1 MSKFESALARS
12 AGTDKDREAWLAAR
26 RTGVTATEAKKLIM
40 AVDATARK
48 AVMKQLAVEKIEGSA
63 FAGNH
68 FTVWGQLREPVIL
81 SELASRYGFRECG
94 HLIKAEANPRHMA
107 TPDGWGTDFERGDV
121 LVEIKTSTNDKRLGA
136 QAFDKAGYFYQMQ
149 WQMYCA
155 GFDRVA
161 YVVEQHDN
169 DFSRWDSVDR
179 STWGM
184 DYGPA
189 VQDISVEWVDRD
201 QAVIG
206 KMIQYADEF
215 LAYYDSVLASDD
227 DAGDAVVGGRDAEL
241 QQLADMVR
249 DARMHEAEW
258 KAKKVEAW
266 DRLLAIGAEIGDF
279 AGATERGKFSYT
291 APVTEAV
298 EVWDEEAAA
307 KAFPKEWKQLQR
319 AVDRAEKLKAAFA
332 DLSAACVRQE
342 TVTGRPRLTVA
353 AERKENKKK
362 EDVSNV

>member
-1 MSKFESALARS
+1 MSRFDAALARS

-26 RTGVTATEAKKLIM
+26 RTGVTATEAKKLVM
-40 AVDATARK
+40 AADATARK
-48 AVMKQLAVEKIEGSA
+48 AVMKYLAAEKLEGSA

-81 SELASRYGFRECG
+81 GELTSRYGFRECG

-121 LVEIKTSTNDKRLGA
+121 LVEIKTSTNDKRLGSPK
-136 QAFDKAGYFYQMQ
+136 FDKAGYLYQMQ

-184 DYGPA
+184 DCGPA

-201 QAVIG
+201 QAVIDR
-206 KMIQYADEF
+206 MIQYADEF
-215 LAYYDSVLASDD
+215 LAYYDALQAGGEPDLA
-227 DAGDAVVGGRDAEL
+227 AVGGREGEL
-241 QQLADMVR
+241 QRLADLVR
-249 DARMHEAEW
+249 DARKHEAEW
-258 KAKKVEAW
+258 KAKKAEAW
-266 DRLLAIGAEIGDF
+266 DQLLAIGAEIGDF

-291 APVTEAV
+291 APVTETV

-319 AVDRAEKLKAAFA
+319 AVERADKLKAAFPE
-332 DLSAACVRQE
+332 LSAACVKQE
-342 TVTGRPRLTVA
+342 TVTGQPRLTVA